1 MKQTL
6 PPSHPPGRTPAW
18 TPDLPPPLRHA
29 LMSGP
34 SDILDVPGQA
44 AAERHSPAEPRSAH
58 AVEQDGTTRPADNAI
73 APGSSSRVR
82 RVVDRAVQ
90 VQIVE
95 DLPRV
100 QQLLRQ
106 LVEQPGRFEVTGIDD
121 TEHEAYQRSQAQPP
135 DALVVD
141 LNLRQGSGLG
151 LIHAVRGLYGAS
163 PTGPLII
170 VVTNHTMPVL
180 EAACLKAGADYFLDK
195 SRELPRL
202 SALLSQAFFP

>member
-1 MKQTL
+1 MKPALPLPDTSQARRSALVGGLVPSLRRALSLHADRDADLAQTV
-6 PPSHPPGRTPAW
+6 
-18 TPDLPPPLRHA
+18 
-29 LMSGP
+29 
-34 SDILDVPGQA
+34 DVPA
-44 AAERHSPAEPRSAH
+44 SAKPST
-58 AVEQDGTTRPADNAI
+58 AGTQPDASI
-73 APGSSSRVR
+73 QPR
-82 RVVDRAVQ
+82 RVSGRPVK

-121 TEHEAYQRSQAQPP
+121 TEQEAFQRSQAQPP

-151 LIHAVRGLYGAS
+151 LIHAVRKLYGAS
-163 PTGPLII
+163 PVGPLVI

-180 EAACLKAGADYFLDK
+180 EAACLKAGADHFLDK

-202 SALLSQAFFP
+202 SALLNQAFP

>member
-1 MKQTL
+1 MKPALPLPDTSQARRSALVGGLVPSLRRALSLHADRDADLAQTV
-6 PPSHPPGRTPAW
+6 
-18 TPDLPPPLRHA
+18 
-29 LMSGP
+29 
-34 SDILDVPGQA
+34 DVPA
-44 AAERHSPAEPRSAH
+44 SAKTST
-58 AVEQDGTTRPADNAI
+58 AGTQPDASI
-73 APGSSSRVR
+73 QPR
-82 RVVDRAVQ
+82 RVSGRPVK

-121 TEHEAYQRSQAQPP
+121 TEQEAFQRSQAQPP

-151 LIHAVRGLYGAS
+151 LIHAVRKLYGAS
-163 PTGPLII
+163 PIGPLVI

-180 EAACLKAGADYFLDK
+180 EAACLKAGADHFLDK

-202 SALLSQAFFP
+202 SALLNQAFP

>member
-1 MKQTL
+1 MKPEL
-6 PPSHPPGRTPAW
+6 PFTVVHQGR
-18 TPDLPPPLRHA
+18 PPPMSHEMPGALRHA
-29 LMSGP
+29 MAMHVPVMADAHVAHTVASPPTTAAPP
-34 SDILDVPGQA
+34 SSQPGTA
-44 AAERHSPAEPRSAH
+44 A
-58 AVEQDGTTRPADNAI
+58 QT
-73 APGSSSRVR
+73 R
-82 RVVDRAVQ
+82 RVVGRAVQ

-121 TEHEAYQRSQAQPP
+121 TEHEALQRSQSQPP

-151 LIHAVRGLYGAS
+151 LIHAVRKLYGAS
-163 PTGPLII
+163 PTGPLVI

-180 EAACLKAGADYFLDK
+180 EAACIKAGADHFLDK

-202 SALLSQAFFP
+202 AALLNQAFFP

>member
-1 MKQTL
+1 MKQML
-6 PPSHPPGRTPAW
+6 PLFAAPYGRPPPSRPKMPLSLQHAMILQSVPQHLLQTEAVALPTTTKPPG
-18 TPDLPPPLRHA
+18 A
-29 LMSGP
+29 LSQTGT
-34 SDILDVPGQA
+34 
-44 AAERHSPAEPRSAH
+44 SA
-58 AVEQDGTTRPADNAI
+58 QP
-73 APGSSSRVR
+73 R

-121 TEHEAYQRSQAQPP
+121 TEHEAFQRSQSQPP

-151 LIHAVRGLYGAS
+151 LIHAVRKLYGAS

-180 EAACLKAGADYFLDK
+180 EAACIKAGADHFLDK

-202 SALLSQAFFP
+202 AALLNQAFFP

>member
-1 MKQTL
+1 MKPALPLPDTSQARRSALVGGLVPSLRRALSLHADRDADLAQTV
-6 PPSHPPGRTPAW
+6 
-18 TPDLPPPLRHA
+18 
-29 LMSGP
+29 
-34 SDILDVPGQA
+34 DVPA
-44 AAERHSPAEPRSAH
+44 SAKTST
-58 AVEQDGTTRPADNAI
+58 AGTQPDASI
-73 APGSSSRVR
+73 QPR
-82 RVVDRAVQ
+82 RVSGRPVK

-121 TEHEAYQRSQAQPP
+121 TEQEAFQRSQAQPP

-151 LIHAVRGLYGAS
+151 LIHAVRKLYGAS
-163 PTGPLII
+163 PVGPLVI

-180 EAACLKAGADYFLDK
+180 EAACLKAGADHFLDK

-202 SALLSQAFFP
+202 SALLNQAFP

>member
-1 MKQTL
+1 MKPALPLPDTSQARRSALVGGLVLPSLRRALSLHADRDADLAQTV
-6 PPSHPPGRTPAW
+6 
-18 TPDLPPPLRHA
+18 
-29 LMSGP
+29 
-34 SDILDVPGQA
+34 DVPA
-44 AAERHSPAEPRSAH
+44 STKPSTA
-58 AVEQDGTTRPADNAI
+58 GTQPDASI
-73 APGSSSRVR
+73 QPR
-82 RVVDRAVQ
+82 RVSGRPVK

-121 TEHEAYQRSQAQPP
+121 TEQEAFQRSQAQPP

-151 LIHAVRGLYGAS
+151 LIHAVRKLYGAS
-163 PTGPLII
+163 PIGPLVI

-180 EAACLKAGADYFLDK
+180 EAACLKADADHFLDK

-202 SALLSQAFFP
+202 SALLNQAFP

>member
-1 MKQTL
+1 MKPALPLPDTSQARRSALVGGLVLPSLRRALSLHADRDADLAQTV
-6 PPSHPPGRTPAW
+6 
-18 TPDLPPPLRHA
+18 
-29 LMSGP
+29 
-34 SDILDVPGQA
+34 DVPA
-44 AAERHSPAEPRSAH
+44 STKPSTA
-58 AVEQDGTTRPADNAI
+58 GTQPDASI
-73 APGSSSRVR
+73 QPR
-82 RVVDRAVQ
+82 RVSGRPVK

-121 TEHEAYQRSQAQPP
+121 TEQEAFQRSQAQPP

-151 LIHAVRGLYGAS
+151 LIHAVRKLYGAS
-163 PTGPLII
+163 PIGPLVI

-180 EAACLKAGADYFLDK
+180 EAACLKAGADHFLDK

-202 SALLSQAFFP
+202 SALLNQAFP

>member
-1 MKQTL
+1 MKPALPLPDTSQARRSALVGGLVPSPRRALSLHADRDADLAQTV
-6 PPSHPPGRTPAW
+6 
-18 TPDLPPPLRHA
+18 
-29 LMSGP
+29 
-34 SDILDVPGQA
+34 DVPA
-44 AAERHSPAEPRSAH
+44 STKPSTA
-58 AVEQDGTTRPADNAI
+58 GTQPDASI
-73 APGSSSRVR
+73 QPR
-82 RVVDRAVQ
+82 RVSGRPVK

-121 TEHEAYQRSQAQPP
+121 TEQEAFQRSQAQPP

-151 LIHAVRGLYGAS
+151 LIHAVRKLYGAS
-163 PTGPLII
+163 PVGPLVI

-180 EAACLKAGADYFLDK
+180 EAACLKAGADHFLDK

-202 SALLSQAFFP
+202 SALLNQAFP

>member
-1 MKQTL
+1 MKQAL
-6 PPSHPPGRTPAW
+6 PLFTALAGR
-18 TPDLPPPLRHA
+18 PPPLGPEMSLSLHDVTVAQPPAAPHDVENHA
-29 LMSGP
+29 EAQPTTKPTGVS
-34 SDILDVPGQA
+34 SQPGT
-44 AAERHSPAEPRSAH
+44 SA
-58 AVEQDGTTRPADNAI
+58 QP
-73 APGSSSRVR
+73 R

-121 TEHEAYQRSQAQPP
+121 TEHEALQRSQTQPP

-151 LIHAVRGLYGAS
+151 LIHAVRKLYGAS
-163 PTGPLII
+163 PTGPLVI

-180 EAACLKAGADYFLDK
+180 EAACLKAGADHFLDK

-202 SALLSQAFFP
+202 AALLNQAFFP

>member
-1 MKQTL
+1 MKPAL
-6 PPSHPPGRTPAW
+6 PFPVVHQGR
-18 TPDLPPPLRHA
+18 PPPMGHEMPWALRHA
-29 LMSGP
+29 MAMHVPVMVDSRGAVASPPTTTAPP
-34 SDILDVPGQA
+34 SSQPGTSAQA
-44 AAERHSPAEPRSAH
+44 
-58 AVEQDGTTRPADNAI
+58 
-73 APGSSSRVR
+73 R
-82 RVVDRAVQ
+82 RVVGRAVQ

-121 TEHEAYQRSQAQPP
+121 TEHEALQRSQSQPP

-151 LIHAVRGLYGAS
+151 LIHAVRKLYGAS
-163 PTGPLII
+163 PTGPLVI

-180 EAACLKAGADYFLDK
+180 EAACIKAGADHFLDK

-202 SALLSQAFFP
+202 AALLNQAFFP

>member
-1 MKQTL
+1 MKPEL
-6 PPSHPPGRTPAW
+6 PSHDTSQTRCSVLTAGLMPS
-18 TPDLPPPLRHA
+18 LKHA
-29 LMSGP
+29 LSLHADQDTDLAHTVDHP
-34 SDILDVPGQA
+34 A
-44 AAERHSPAEPRSAH
+44 AAKASTGGM
-58 AVEQDGTTRPADNAI
+58 Q
-73 APGSSSRVR
+73 PGASTQAR
-82 RVVDRAVQ
+82 RVVGRPVQ

-121 TEHEAYQRSQAQPP
+121 TEQEAFQRSQAHPP

-151 LIHAVRGLYGAS
+151 LIHAVRKLYGAS
-163 PTGPLII
+163 PVGPLVI

-180 EAACLKAGADYFLDK
+180 EAACLKAGADHFLDK

-202 SALLSQAFFP
+202 SALLNQAFLP

>member
-1 MKQTL
+1 MKPEL
-6 PPSHPPGRTPAW
+6 PTPNAPQGR
-18 TPDLPPPLRHA
+18 PPPMGRDMPWALRHA
-29 LMSGP
+29 MSMSPQDDPVMAASPLAHTVAPAIKVPESP
-34 SDILDVPGQA
+34 SQPGT
-44 AAERHSPAEPRSAH
+44 SA
-58 AVEQDGTTRPADNAI
+58 QP
-73 APGSSSRVR
+73 R

-121 TEHEAYQRSQAQPP
+121 TEHEALQRSQAQPP

-151 LIHAVRGLYGAS
+151 LIHAVRKLYGAS
-163 PTGPLII
+163 PTGPLVI

-180 EAACLKAGADYFLDK
+180 EAACIKAGADHFLDK

-202 SALLSQAFFP
+202 SALLNQAFFP

>member
-1 MKQTL
+1 MLVSGLVPSLQRALNLHTESLGSQVHTVDHPASSKASTAGMQAGTSSQT
-6 PPSHPPGRTPAW
+6 
-18 TPDLPPPLRHA
+18 
-29 LMSGP
+29 
-34 SDILDVPGQA
+34 
-44 AAERHSPAEPRSAH
+44 
-58 AVEQDGTTRPADNAI
+58 
-73 APGSSSRVR
+73 R
-82 RVVDRAVQ
+82 RVVGRPVQ

-121 TEHEAYQRSQAQPP
+121 TEQEALQRSQAQPP

-151 LIHAVRGLYGAS
+151 LIHSVRKLYGAS
-163 PTGPLII
+163 PVGPLVI

-180 EAACLKAGADYFLDK
+180 EAACLKAGADHFLDK

-202 SALLSQAFFP
+202 SALLHQAFFP

>member
-1 MKQTL
+1 MKHML
-6 PPSHPPGRTPAW
+6 PLSAALYGRPPPAPFTQAAEQFSATKPPG
-18 TPDLPPPLRHA
+18 
-29 LMSGP
+29 
-34 SDILDVPGQA
+34 A
-44 AAERHSPAEPRSAH
+44 AA
-58 AVEQDGTTRPADNAI
+58 QTGTTVQ
-73 APGSSSRVR
+73 SR

-121 TEHEAYQRSQAQPP
+121 TEHEAFQRSQSQPP

-151 LIHAVRGLYGAS
+151 LIHAVRKLYGAS
-163 PTGPLII
+163 PAGPLII

-180 EAACLKAGADYFLDK
+180 EAACLKAGADHFLDK

-202 SALLSQAFFP
+202 SALLAQAFP

>member
-1 MKQTL
+1 MKQML
-6 PPSHPPGRTPAW
+6 PLFAAPYGRPPPSRPKMTLSLQHAMILQSAPSHLLQTEAVALPTTTKPPG
-18 TPDLPPPLRHA
+18 A
-29 LMSGP
+29 LSQTGT
-34 SDILDVPGQA
+34 
-44 AAERHSPAEPRSAH
+44 SA
-58 AVEQDGTTRPADNAI
+58 QP
-73 APGSSSRVR
+73 R

-121 TEHEAYQRSQAQPP
+121 TEHEAFQRSQSQPP

-151 LIHAVRGLYGAS
+151 LIHAVRKLYGAS

-180 EAACLKAGADYFLDK
+180 EAACIKAGADHFLDK

-202 SALLSQAFFP
+202 AALLNQAFFP

>member
-1 MKQTL
+1 MKPAL
-6 PPSHPPGRTPAW
+6 PLSDTRQALRSSLVGSLMPS
-18 TPDLPPPLRHA
+18 LQHA
-29 LMSGP
+29 LSFN
-34 SDILDVPGQA
+34 A
-44 AAERHSPAEPRSAH
+44 
-58 AVEQDGTTRPADNAI
+58 EQDTDLAHTVDHPAAPKSTTSGMQ
-73 APGSSSRVR
+73 PGASPQAR
-82 RVVDRAVQ
+82 RVAGRPVQ

-121 TEHEAYQRSQAQPP
+121 TEQEAFQRSQAQPP

-151 LIHAVRGLYGAS
+151 LIHAVRKLYGAS
-163 PTGPLII
+163 PVGPLVI

-180 EAACLKAGADYFLDK
+180 EAACLKAGADHFLDK

-202 SALLSQAFFP
+202 SALLNQAFFP

>member
-1 MKQTL
+1 MKPAL
-6 PPSHPPGRTPAW
+6 PLSDTSQARRSALVGGLMPSLQQAL
-18 TPDLPPPLRHA
+18 DLHA
-29 LMSGP
+29 EHLGSQAHTVDYP
-34 SDILDVPGQA
+34 A
-44 AAERHSPAEPRSAH
+44 AAKTSTAGMQSGASTQ
-58 AVEQDGTTRPADNAI
+58 A
-73 APGSSSRVR
+73 R
-82 RVVDRAVQ
+82 RVVGRPVQ

-121 TEHEAYQRSQAQPP
+121 TEQEAFQRSQAQPP

-151 LIHAVRGLYGAS
+151 LIHAVRKLYGAS
-163 PTGPLII
+163 PVGPLVI

-180 EAACLKAGADYFLDK
+180 EAACLKAGADHFLDK

-202 SALLSQAFFP
+202 SALLNQAFFP

>member
-1 MKQTL
+1 MKPEL
-6 PPSHPPGRTPAW
+6 PS
-18 TPDLPPPLRHA
+18 PDL
-29 LMSGP
+29 
-34 SDILDVPGQA
+34 
-44 AAERHSPAEPRSAH
+44 SPARCSVLAGGLMPSLQEALFLYAGHLSSQAH
-58 AVEQDGTTRPADNAI
+58 TIDHPTAAKISTAGTQ
-73 APGSSSRVR
+73 PGASTQTR
-82 RVVDRAVQ
+82 RVVGRPVQ

-121 TEHEAYQRSQAQPP
+121 TEQEALQRSQAQPP

-151 LIHAVRGLYGAS
+151 LIHAVRKLYGAS
-163 PTGPLII
+163 PVGPLVI

-180 EAACLKAGADYFLDK
+180 EAACLKAGADHFLDK

-202 SALLSQAFFP
+202 SALLNQAFYP

>member
-1 MKQTL
+1 MKQAL
-6 PPSHPPGRTPAW
+6 PLFTALAGR
-18 TPDLPPPLRHA
+18 PPPLSPELSLSLHDVTVAQPPAAPHDVENHA
-29 LMSGP
+29 ETHPITKPTGAS
-34 SDILDVPGQA
+34 SQPG
-44 AAERHSPAEPRSAH
+44 
-58 AVEQDGTTRPADNAI
+58 TNAQ
-73 APGSSSRVR
+73 PR

-121 TEHEAYQRSQAQPP
+121 TEHEALQRSQAQPP

-151 LIHAVRGLYGAS
+151 LIHAVRKLYGAS
-163 PTGPLII
+163 PTGPLVI

-180 EAACLKAGADYFLDK
+180 EAACLKAGADHFLDK

-202 SALLSQAFFP
+202 AALLNQAFFP